1 MEVLIM
7 AKCPKC
13 NAELAD
19 DAKFCTACGEKLE
32 AAAQPQQPIPEAP
45 KTEAEAPKAETAAAS
60 AAAATSSTLQDLNN
74 TPDITD
80 QFDAADIN
88 DNKVMAILCYLGWLI
103 LIPLIASKSRF
114 VKFHANQGLI
124 LFIAGFLSIIPL
136 VGWVISIVAFILA
149 ILGIINAINGR
160 AKQLPII
167 GKFSLIKY

>member
-1 MEVLIM
+1 M

-60 AAAATSSTLQDLNN
+60 AAAATSNTLQDLNN

-103 LIPLIASKSRF
+103 LIPLIASKSRY

>member
-1 MEVLIM
+1 M

-88 DNKVMAILCYLGWLI
+88 DNKVMSILCYLGWLI
-103 LIPLIASKSRF
+103 LIPLLASKSRY

-149 ILGIINAINGR
+149 ILGIINAVNGR

>member
-1 MEVLIM
+1 M

-19 DAKFCTACGEKLE
+19 DAKFCTACGEKVE
-32 AAAQPQQPIPEAP
+32 AAAQAPQTIPEAP

-60 AAAATSSTLQDLNN
+60 ATAAASSTLQDLNN

-103 LIPLIASKSRF
+103 LIPLIASKSRY

-149 ILGIINAINGR
+149 ILGIINAVNGR

>member
-1 MEVLIM
+1 MI
-7 AKCPKC
+7 KCPKC
-13 NAELAD
+13 NAELED
-19 DAKFCTACGEKLE
+19 GAKFCTTCGEKLE
-32 AAAQPQQPIPEAP
+32 AAAQPQQAIPEAP
-45 KTEAEAPKAETAAAS
+45 KTEAPKAETAAA
-60 AAAATSSTLQDLNN
+60 AASSTLQDLNN

-103 LIPLIASKSRF
+103 LIPLIASKSRY

>member
-1 MEVLIM
+1 M

-60 AAAATSSTLQDLNN
+60 AAAATSNTLQDLNN

-103 LIPLIASKSRF
+103 LIPLIASKSRY

-149 ILGIINAINGR
+149 ILGIINAVNGR

>member
-1 MEVLIM
+1 M

-60 AAAATSSTLQDLNN
+60 AAAATSNTLQDINN

-149 ILGIINAINGR
+149 ILGIINAVNGR

>member
-1 MEVLIM
+1 M

-60 AAAATSSTLQDLNN
+60 AAAAASSTLQDLNS

-103 LIPLIASKSRF
+103 LIPLIASKSRY

-124 LFIAGFLSIIPL
+124 LIIAGFLSIIPL

>member
-1 MEVLIM
+1 MI
-7 AKCPKC
+7 KCPKC
-13 NAELAD
+13 NAELED
-19 DAKFCTACGEKLE
+19 GAKFCTACGEKLE
-32 AAAQPQQPIPEAP
+32 AAAQPQQAIPEAP
-45 KTEAEAPKAETAAAS
+45 KTEAPKAEAPKAEAPKAETAAA
-60 AAAATSSTLQDLNN
+60 AASSTLQDLNN

-124 LFIAGFLSIIPL
+124 LFIAGFLSLIPL
-136 VGWVISIVAFILA
+136 LGWVISIIAFILA
-149 ILGIINAINGR
+149 ILGIVNAINGR

>member
-1 MEVLIM
+1 M

-60 AAAATSSTLQDLNN
+60 AAAATSNTLQDINN

-103 LIPLIASKSRF
+103 LIPLIASKSRY